1 MNKPKTLTVV
11 LLTLNKP
18 KKLLVISLVLN
29 EPKKKLI
36 VVLLRLFYGVETFLL
51 CRDFS
56 TMWRL
61 FYDVEIFIAVYAV
74 DTFGAK
80 SFLGGSNAFHCR

>member
-1 MNKPKTLTVV
+1 M
-11 LLTLNKP
+11 
-18 KKLLVISLVLN
+18 N
-29 EPKKKLI
+29 EPKKKLTP
-36 VVLLRLFYGVETFLL
+36 VLLRLFYGVETSLR

-56 TMWRL
+56 TTWRL

-80 SFLGGSNAFHCR
+80 SFLGTRTRFTVDEYVKSLAVYPFGHRAILSSKN